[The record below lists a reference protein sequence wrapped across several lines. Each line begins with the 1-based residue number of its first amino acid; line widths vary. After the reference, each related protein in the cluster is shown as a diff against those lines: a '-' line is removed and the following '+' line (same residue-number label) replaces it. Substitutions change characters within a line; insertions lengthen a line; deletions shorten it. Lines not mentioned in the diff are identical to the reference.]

1 MGCWRRP
8 PLPGYGAQ
16 PGAPSL
22 LVYGAVVA
30 AAGVVYASV
39 LRGALARLERDPVPA
54 PTTRLGPTRRELLRA
69 MVGAGALL
77 ATGLVIR
84 RLSGGF
90 GDPGGRPL
98 ARPTGAAPIRAVT
111 PPPDRDAGAFLAIRG
126 LTPEVTPNRLHYT
139 VDNSIIDPDVDRGSW
154 RLRVEGLVGRPI
166 ELGYDELLAMA
177 STEQYVTLQCI
188 SNLVG
193 GDLVGTAKWTGV
205 PLARVLGRAGG
216 VSPGPC
222 GWCSTPS
229 VATATRCRWPRR
241 WTRRRWSPMG

>member
-1 MGCWRRP
+1 M
-8 PLPGYGAQ
+8 
-16 PGAPSL
+16 
-22 LVYGAVVA
+22 VA

-111 PPPDRDAGAFLAIRG
+111 PPRTG
-126 LTPEVTPNRLHYT
+126 TPAP
-139 VDNSIIDPDVDRGSW
+139 SSPS
-154 RLRVEGLVGRPI
+154 
-166 ELGYDELLAMA
+166 AA
-177 STEQYVTLQCI
+177 S
-188 SNLVG
+188 
-193 GDLVGTAKWTGV
+193 
-205 PLARVLGRAGG
+205 P
-216 VSPGPC
+216 
-222 GWCSTPS
+222 
-229 VATATRCRWPRR
+229 PR
-241 WTRRRWSPMG
+241 